1 MPIHVTR
8 RGACRT
14 RTLFSDRCMRQA
26 LSLSGRSCDHCSVEE
41 ALMTKA
47 ELELTVPTDRE
58 ARLAGDLARAIDA
71 VSRHPGAFALRVQ
84 AEGEEPET
92 LELPDA
98 AVASLRVI
106 LAAMAEGRP
115 IAVHAADKDVTID
128 QAADVLNVSR
138 ATVLMLDRTGA
149 IACETCR

>member
-1 MPIHVTR
+1 
-8 RGACRT
+8 
-14 RTLFSDRCMRQA
+14 
-26 LSLSGRSCDHCSVEE
+26 
-41 ALMTKA
+41 MTKA

-138 ATVLMLDRTGA
+138 ATVLMLIEQGQLPARPVAERQTIPLADLLAYKRDVYVKRQAVLDEMVASDQELGL
-149 IACETCR
+149 R